1 MPLFMTHA
9 PMNINTCCVHCP
21 EVGCDQYLHAHKKLQ
36 IPPPASH
43 RHFTSPACRLG
54 CIFAHMYFHHCK
66 EFEQPK
72 AESSL
77 YAHFLALMECF
88 DLVPAD
94 FLIIPT

>member
-1 MPLFMTHA
+1 MPLFTTHA

-21 EVGCDQYLHAHKKLQ
+21 ETPN
-36 IPPPASH
+36 PPPLTLH
-43 RHFTSPACRLG
+43 RHFTSLACRLG

-66 EFEQPK
+66 EFEQPE

-77 YAHFLALMECF
+77 YAHFLALTECF